1 MNTNSYLV
9 AKYLESGSGNSKS
22 SGHALNPGDTIKLGR
37 MEFLV
42 IECRTREQ
50 TYTIRSTNH
59 LGEKNGVHTV
69 DEEFTGTGSCKICL
83 SDEATPD
90 NFLFSPCKCKGSC
103 ELVHLNCLKMWI
115 DSKVKKQVNGIASTY
130 NFTKFECELCKEPFP
145 KTVHHQ
151 GKQIEMINIEKPAKP
166 YIIFESLN
174 ERN

>member
-115 DSKVKKQVNGIASTY
+115 DSKFKKQVNSIASTY
-130 NFTKFECELCKEPFP
+130 NFTHFECELCKEPFP